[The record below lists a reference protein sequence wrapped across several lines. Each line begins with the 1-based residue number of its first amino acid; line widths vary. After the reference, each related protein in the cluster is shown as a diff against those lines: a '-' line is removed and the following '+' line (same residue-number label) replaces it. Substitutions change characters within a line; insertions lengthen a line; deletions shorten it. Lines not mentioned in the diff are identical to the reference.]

1 MEEETTGTPDASVQE
16 LEDEATPKI
25 TSEEL
30 VELKKKASD
39 GDNYKIRAEKA
50 ETKLKE
56 STKETTK
63 KEVEETK
70 EDSNLSVKDGIVLAK
85 ADIHEEDMDEVIDY
99 AKSKSISISEAL
111 QSNMIKSYLSTQKE
125 ERTSAQ
131 ATSTGSGQKGQE
143 KETPEATYHKAQEGK
158 LPDENDDKGI
168 ERLVDGEWD
177 AQAKKASRR

>member
-111 QSNMIKSYLSTQKE
+111 QSNMIKSYL
-125 ERTSAQ
+125 
-131 ATSTGSGQKGQE
+131 
-143 KETPEATYHKAQEGK
+143 
-158 LPDENDDKGI
+158 
-168 ERLVDGEWD
+168 
-177 AQAKKASRR
+177 